1 MDVLGAATRGR
12 CTASAVL
19 GRLRVEGANAPA
31 PTASAKMET
40 LRIVVRC
47 SLRLLWVI
55 SGLAHAVFV
64 SCNLHSVSLFTSNNP
79 GRRPDAS
86 FWHCET
92 CLDMYGGRVRFF
104 RKLVTA
110 IRP

>member
-55 SGLAHAVFV
+55 SGLAHAVP
-64 SCNLHSVSLFTSNNP
+64 SKTSSNDGKKAGDPHAEMTDTYAP
-79 GRRPDAS
+79 GGVQELIEESSSPRR
-86 FWHCET
+86 
-92 CLDMYGGRVRFF
+92 R
-104 RKLVTA
+104 
-110 IRP
+110 

>member
-40 LRIVVRC
+40 LRIVGLLLPAAPLGDQRA
-47 SLRLLWVI
+47 LRTLFY
-55 SGLAHAVFV
+55 GPATLALSRHSNSKHA
-64 SCNLHSVSLFTSNNP
+64 
-79 GRRPDAS
+79 
-86 FWHCET
+86 
-92 CLDMYGGRVRFF
+92 GGGQKR
-104 RKLVTA
+104 LEE
-110 IRP
+110 P

>member
-1 MDVLGAATRGR
+1 ML
-12 CTASAVL
+12 
-19 GRLRVEGANAPA
+19 GANAPA

-64 SCNLHSVSLFTSNNP
+64 TLQGVLSRHSNSKHT
-79 GRRPDAS
+79 RA
-86 FWHCET
+86 
-92 CLDMYGGRVRFF
+92 GGQKR
-104 RKLVTA
+104 LEE
-110 IRP
+110 P

>member
-55 SGLAHAVFV
+55 SGPCARCFYGPATLALSRHSNSKHA
-64 SCNLHSVSLFTSNNP
+64 
-79 GRRPDAS
+79 
-86 FWHCET
+86 
-92 CLDMYGGRVRFF
+92 GGGQKR
-104 RKLVTA
+104 LEE
-110 IRP
+110 P

>member
-40 LRIVVRC
+40 LRIVGLLLPAAPLGDQRA
-47 SLRLLWVI
+47 LRTLF
-55 SGLAHAVFV
+55 FV
-64 SCNLHSVSLFTSNNP
+64 SCKEVRHSVAGNSKH
-79 GRRPDAS
+79 A
-86 FWHCET
+86 
-92 CLDMYGGRVRFF
+92 GGGQKR
-104 RKLVTA
+104 LEE
-110 IRP
+110 P

>member
-64 SCNLHSVSLFTSNNP
+64 SCKEVRHSVAGNSKH
-79 GRRPDAS
+79 A
-86 FWHCET
+86 
-92 CLDMYGGRVRFF
+92 GGGQKR
-104 RKLVTA
+104 LEE
-110 IRP
+110 P